1 MDALCCKKFMKTS
14 WGIFGV
20 PRLGYRAAQLSSG
33 YLKGEMNSV
42 ESGIEGF
49 YEPLN
54 SETIDTTRV

>member
-1 MDALCCKKFMKTS
+1 MDALCTKKLGKTS
-14 WGIFGV
+14 CGFFGV
-20 PRLGYRAAQLSSG
+20 PRVGYRAAQLSVG
-33 YLKGEMNSV
+33 YLEGEMNGV